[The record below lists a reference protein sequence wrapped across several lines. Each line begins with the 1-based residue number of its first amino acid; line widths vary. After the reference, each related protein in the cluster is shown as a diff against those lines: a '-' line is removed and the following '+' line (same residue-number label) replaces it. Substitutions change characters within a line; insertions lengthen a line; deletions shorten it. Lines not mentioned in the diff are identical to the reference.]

1 MKNSSHFESA
11 KAITALFIVLVGFGV
26 FMLFYNNSDTLL
38 QGDGFYPFITL
49 TVIGFSLLIGL
60 LYLVNN
66 SKRPRVNVQR
76 SSVRKHK
83 KVRSR
88 K

>member
-1 MKNSSHFESA
+1 MKNSSHFDNA
-11 KAITALFIVLVGFGV
+11 KAIIALFIVLIAVGV
-26 FMLFYNNSDTLL
+26 FMLFYTNSDSLL
-38 QGDGFYPFITL
+38 QGDGFYSFITL

-66 SKRPRVNVQR
+66 SKHPSVNRV
-76 SSVRKHK
+76 SIKKHK

-88 K
+88 R